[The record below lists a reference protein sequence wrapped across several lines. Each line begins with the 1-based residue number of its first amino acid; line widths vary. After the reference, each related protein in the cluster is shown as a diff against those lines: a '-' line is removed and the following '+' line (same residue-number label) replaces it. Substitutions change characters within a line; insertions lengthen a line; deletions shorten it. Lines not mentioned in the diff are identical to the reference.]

1 MVKNISKFDSL
12 GYYEVLECSPNST
25 EEELRAKY
33 RELAK
38 FWHPDQNKD
47 PKAVDMFQKI
57 AVAYEVL
64 KNPIDRL
71 KYNLLSIVYKKEDFP
86 QMDALSVIK
95 SVQGKE
101 DLNLRAL
108 RLIEVTGK
116 GFGYSKIDK
125 IYYCT
130 QNEAKWVVKQIT
142 KHNWLYGFLGL
153 KAIFA
158 NFGAICK
165 NFSNLNNPKEN
176 LKLFIH
182 NAIAYSLENRDKDA
196 VTSLAIAKE
205 FADKDEIYHI
215 NKYME
220 SFGNVFPFSVGRWNF
235 SKLKQIQCMYFLGVI
250 LAFLFVYCAILLMQ
264 IETDRKS
271 VQSVKEEVIFRDG
284 SRAFS
289 DVAVA
294 RILDIP
300 VDVRDTKRLYHV
312 ITTTEAL
319 HGADKSFDVYKTVEE
334 GTTVR
339 ITGQTTD
346 NKWLRVMF
354 DNGEMAFIEA
364 DKLRKG
370 IGKDIPL
377 WSKIYKDE

>member
-1 MVKNISKFDSL
+1 MVKNITKFDSL
-12 GYYEVLECSPNST
+12 GYYEVLDCSPNST
-25 EEELRAKY
+25 EEELRTKY

-47 PKAVDMFQKI
+47 PRAVDMFQKI
-57 AVAYEVL
+57 AVAYDVL

-71 KYNLLSIVYKKEDFP
+71 KYNLLSIVYKKEEFP
-86 QMDALSVIK
+86 QMDALSIIK

-108 RLIEVTGK
+108 RLIEITGK
-116 GFGYSKIDK
+116 GWNYSKIDK

-142 KHNWLYGFLGL
+142 KHNWIYGFWGV
-153 KAIFA
+153 KALFA
-158 NFGAICK
+158 NLRAMCS
-165 NFSNLNNPKEN
+165 NLTNLNNPREN

-182 NAIAYSLENRDKDA
+182 NAIAYSLEDRDKDA
-196 VTSLAIAKE
+196 VTSLVMAKE
-205 FADKDEIYHI
+205 FANKDEIYHI
-215 NKYME
+215 NKYIE
-220 SFGNVFPFSVGRWNF
+220 SFGNISSFNLAKWNF
-235 SKLKQIQCMYFLGVI
+235 SKLKQLQYLYILGFVFAIGLVFCVYFLT
-250 LAFLFVYCAILLMQ
+250 Q
-264 IETDRKS
+264 IEENRKS
-271 VQSVKEEVIFRDG
+271 VQSVKEEVVFRDG
-284 SRAFS
+284 SKAFS
-289 DVAVA
+289 DIAVA

-300 VDVRDTKRLYHV
+300 VDVRDTERLYHV
-312 ITTTEAL
+312 IATTDAL

-334 GTTVR
+334 GETVR
-339 ITGQTTD
+339 ITGQTAD

-364 DKLRKG
+364 NKLKKG
-370 IGKDIPL
+370 IGKDIPF

>member
-1 MVKNISKFDSL
+1 MIKNVSKFDSL

-25 EEELRAKY
+25 DEELRTKY

-95 SVQGKE
+95 SIQGKE
-101 DLNLRAL
+101 DLNLRAI

-116 GFGYSKIDK
+116 GFGCSKIDK

-176 LKLFIH
+176 LKLFVH

-205 FADKDEIYHI
+205 FADKLMFNLKKFIKIYVKNIYIFEKNKIRIEWIDYHNYNFVLIINPFDNIMTLDVFNKDNDLNKQIKMDFYNDEHWILI
-215 NKYME
+215 NK
-220 SFGNVFPFSVGRWNF
+220 
-235 SKLKQIQCMYFLGVI
+235 I
-250 LAFLFVYCAILLMQ
+250 LS
-264 IETDRKS
+264 T
-271 VQSVKEEVIFRDG
+271 G
-284 SRAFS
+284 
-289 DVAVA
+289 
-294 RILDIP
+294 
-300 VDVRDTKRLYHV
+300 
-312 ITTTEAL
+312 
-319 HGADKSFDVYKTVEE
+319 E
-334 GTTVR
+334 G
-339 ITGQTTD
+339 I
-346 NKWLRVMF
+346 
-354 DNGEMAFIEA
+354 
-364 DKLRKG
+364 
-370 IGKDIPL
+370 
-377 WSKIYKDE
+377 